1 MTDPD
6 ELEKLARAAEAALA
20 LPGAPDEDDWFMP
33 EHFARLEPAD
43 AAFISLAS
51 PATILALL
59 SANREMRSALEEA
72 RTLDRGFYEWL
83 IERDLIA
90 RGEEVEWGDIVVA
103 LTEHEI
109 EIAATTQRGD
119 GE

>member
-1 MTDPD
+1 MTR
-6 ELEKLARAAEAALA
+6 ELEMAVERLTADLTE
-20 LPGAPDEDDWFMP
+20 PFG
-33 EHFARLEPAD
+33 HFAGEAPESCALVRIEDARL
-43 AAFISLAS
+43 I
-51 PATILALL
+51 L
-59 SANREMRSALEEA
+59 SANREMREALEEA

-109 EIAATTQRGD
+109 ECSATTQRGD